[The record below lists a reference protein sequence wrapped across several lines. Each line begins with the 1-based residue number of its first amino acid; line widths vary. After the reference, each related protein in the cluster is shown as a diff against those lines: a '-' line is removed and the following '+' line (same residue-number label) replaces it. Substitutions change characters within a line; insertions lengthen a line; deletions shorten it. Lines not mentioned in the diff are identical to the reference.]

1 MKKASCRSVPKTL
14 DVFYEKWEC
23 GQNLRV
29 TVWVL
34 SIEPFYVYPN
44 WVVFPCLFHPQS
56 IPRRS
61 LQPPTLMCLELF
73 QANGYNNHRGGS
85 VCAEFDPAAVVSWT
99 QKENSVESEPLWSTM
114 QIRQVST
121 GWNGDLV
128 NFMGDSGTPPYNQ
141 TSTNCQLL
149 TCHLWGHESHECPQ
163 DDRMW
168 QLKLLTDRRPC
179 PDHQT

>member
-1 MKKASCRSVPKTL
+1 MYTQIGLSFHVFSTLRASL
-14 DVFYEKWEC
+14 E
-23 GQNLRV
+23 GG
-29 TVWVL
+29 
-34 SIEPFYVYPN
+34 
-44 WVVFPCLFHPQS
+44 
-56 IPRRS
+56 

-73 QANGYNNHRGGS
+73 QANGYNNHRGS
-85 VCAEFDPAAVVSWT
+85 SICAEFDPAAVVSWT

-121 GWNGDLV
+121 AWNGDQRMV
-128 NFMGDSGTPPYNQ
+128 NFMGLRGSHKCKTQALLRTQ

-149 TCHLWGHESHECPQ
+149 TCHLWGHESHECPH

-168 QLKLLTDRRPC
+168 QLRLLTDRRPC